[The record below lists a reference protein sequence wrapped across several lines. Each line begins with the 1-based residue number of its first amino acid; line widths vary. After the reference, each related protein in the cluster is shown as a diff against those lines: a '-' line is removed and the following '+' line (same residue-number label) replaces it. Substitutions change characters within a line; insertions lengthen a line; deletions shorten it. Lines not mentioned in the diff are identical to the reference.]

1 MDGFTVTLQCAPED
15 ISVIVCTIRRSCLHS
30 PLVSVICDDVLRVIG
45 LQFST
50 QINALGG

>member
-30 PLVSVICDDVLRVIG
+30 PLVSVICDAEVVLCGVLRVIG

-50 QINALGG
+50 